1 MPYLIFE
8 DSLRVDLLPLT
19 FSRPSF
25 LLRMGILTS
34 KQRWEKVVGERCYP
48 LAYTYLQALFSDT
61 LKAGTYTCINGRL
74 LPSQELLQLSK
85 ELAPGKYY
93 TDAKGNILL
102 ASIPLNNDRLPPD
115 GLITRAY
122 LESIDYQE
130 VLTAI
135 SPSIVSSLSD
145 IFSLNRAFIHFD
157 FELITSNRKS
167 QGISDPHTRIY
178 AKDNLFVEEGA
189 QVKAA
194 IINAENGPIY
204 IGRGAAVQEGA
215 MVRGNH
221 VVGDYA
227 TINMGTR
234 MRGDSSIGPY
244 AKVGGEI
251 TNSVI
256 HSFSN
261 KSHEGY
267 LGNSV
272 LGSYCNLGADT
283 NVSNLKNTYGAV
295 KQWSYRQEKLISTGK
310 TFCGAVFG
318 DHAKT
323 GINTMLNTGTVVGY
337 SGNVF
342 GAGYPPKFI
351 PSFSWGGASGLTT
364 YDVTKAIEVATTVKS
379 RRNLP
384 LTLAERRAM
393 EEIYV
398 RTAIYRQW
406 EKEKV

>member
-1 MPYLIFE
+1 M
-8 DSLRVDLLPLT
+8 
-19 FSRPSF
+19 
-25 LLRMGILTS
+25 
-34 KQRWEKVVGERCYP
+34 
-48 LAYTYLQALFSDT
+48 
-61 LKAGTYTCINGRL
+61 
-74 LPSQELLQLSK
+74 
-85 ELAPGKYY
+85 
-93 TDAKGNILL
+93 
-102 ASIPLNNDRLPPD
+102 
-115 GLITRAY
+115 
-122 LESIDYQE
+122 
-130 VLTAI
+130 
-135 SPSIVSSLSD
+135 
-145 IFSLNRAFIHFD
+145 
-157 FELITSNRKS
+157 RK
-167 QGISDPHTRIY
+167 
-178 AKDNLFVEEGA
+178 
-189 QVKAA
+189 
-194 IINAENGPIY
+194 NGPIY

-227 TINMGTR
+227 PINMGTR

-261 KSHEGY
+261 KCHEGY

-318 DHAKT
+318 A
-323 GINTMLNTGTVVGY
+323 V
-337 SGNVF
+337 
-342 GAGYPPKFI
+342 YPPKFI